1 MSILSILASTSGVF
15 MGLSS
20 IPQIYKIYI
29 RKSAA
34 DISIVTHV
42 IIVIGALVWVLY
54 GIEIDSFPLIIS
66 NLIGMIT
73 NLLILLGCI
82 YYRKSTRY

>member
-54 GIEIDSFPLIIS
+54 GI
-66 NLIGMIT
+66 
-73 NLLILLGCI
+73 
-82 YYRKSTRY
+82 